1 MPNAVDLEPLKGD
14 QLKQFIYVNYSNF
27 DKLRGKRRSLVI
39 SAVSKIMRRARMSAE
54 LCQEIAEMV
63 YDDVEMQ
70 SSSEELALKCELM
83 MSLYTLIEALCKRF
97 G

>member
-1 MPNAVDLEPLKGD
+1 
-14 QLKQFIYVNYSNF
+14 
-27 DKLRGKRRSLVI
+27 
-39 SAVSKIMRRARMSAE
+39 MSPE

>member
-14 QLKQFIYVNYSNF
+14 QLKQFIYVNYANF

-39 SAVSKIMRRARMSAE
+39 SAVSKIMRRARMSPE